1 MAQILNL
8 KKTNDDFNTEIRKM
22 LLLCQEDIESTNTLI
37 LEKLDSNVPLVKEI
51 ASYLVLSGGKR
62 LRPLLTSCSYHLL
75 TNDLDKNKK
84 HIGLAAAV
92 EFIHAATLLHD
103 DVIDE
108 SSLRRGVKTTN
119 SIWGNQSSILVGDYL
134 LSRCFEIM
142 VEDGDLEILKLLS
155 STSAKIAQGE
165 VLQLQHKGEADL
177 LEDTYIDIISL
188 KTAALFSAA
197 TKTGA
202 CLSGSNEK
210 EKMALESYGKNLGLA
225 FQIADD
231 ALDYYGK
238 DKFFGKE
245 IGKDFFEG
253 KVTLPLIIV
262 FQKGNNEEREFLSE
276 ILQKEK
282 RNEDDFSETL
292 ALINK
297 YKTIEASMKRAE
309 YFVNVS
315 YDSLGIFP
323 DSDDKNTLQN
333 LTSFSLNRSF

>member
-1 MAQILNL
+1 MGSVIPL
-8 KKTNDDFNTEIRKM
+8 KKSANSAYLELKN
-22 LLLCQEDIESTNTLI
+22 LLGN
-37 LEKLDSNVPLVKEI
+37 KLDKVEGLIELKLKSEVNLIERM
-51 ASYLVLSGGKR
+51 SDHHLQSGGKR
-62 LRPLLTSCSYHLL
+62 LRALLTLGSAKLSGYELGERDI
-75 TNDLDKNKK
+75 N
-84 HIGLAAAV
+84 LAACV
-92 EFIHAATLLHD
+92 ELIHAATLLHD

-142 VEDGDLEILKLLS
+142 VDDGDLEILKLLS

-177 LEDTYIDIISL
+177 LEDTYIDIINL

-202 CLSGSNEK
+202 CLSGSNKK
-210 EKMALESYGKNLGLA
+210 EKKALESYGKNLGLA

-231 ALDYYGK
+231 ALDYYAK
-238 DKFFGKE
+238 EKLFGKE

-262 FQKGNNEEREFLSE
+262 FQKGNDGERAFLSE
-276 ILQKEK
+276 IMKKEK

-292 ALINK
+292 ALIYK
-297 YKTIEASMKRAE
+297 YRAIEASLKRAE
-309 YFVNVS
+309 YFVSVS

-323 DSDDKNTLQN
+323 DNNDKKILQN

>member
-1 MAQILNL
+1 MGSVIPL
-8 KKTNDDFNTEIRKM
+8 KKSANSAYLELKN
-22 LLLCQEDIESTNTLI
+22 LLGNK
-37 LEKLDSNVPLVKEI
+37 LEKVESLI
-51 ASYLVLSGGKR
+51 ALKLKSEVNLIEEMSDHHLQSGGKR
-62 LRPLLTSCSYHLL
+62 LRALLTLGSAKLSGYNLGERDI
-75 TNDLDKNKK
+75 N
-84 HIGLAAAV
+84 LAACV
-92 EFIHAATLLHD
+92 ELIHAATLLHD

-108 SSLRRGVKTTN
+108 SSLRRGIKTTN

-142 VEDGDLEILKLLS
+142 VDDGDLEVLKLLS

-177 LEDTYIDIISL
+177 LEDTYIDIINL

-202 CLSGSNEK
+202 CLSESIEK
-210 EKMALESYGKNLGLA
+210 EKKALESYGKNLGLA

-231 ALDYYGK
+231 ALDYYAK
-238 DKFFGKE
+238 EKLFGKE

-262 FQKGNNEEREFLSE
+262 FQKGNDEERVFLSE
-276 ILQKEK
+276 IMKKEK
-282 RNEDDFSETL
+282 RNEEDFSETL
-292 ALINK
+292 ALIYK
-297 YKTIEASMKRAE
+297 YKAIEASLKRAE

-323 DSDDKNTLQN
+323 DNEDKKILQN
-333 LTSFSLNRSF
+333 LTGFSLNRSF

>member
-1 MAQILNL
+1 MGSVIPL
-8 KKTNDDFNTEIRKM
+8 KKSANSAYLELKNLMGEKIEKVESLIEVKLKSEVDLIEKM
-22 LLLCQEDIESTNTLI
+22 SKHHL
-37 LEKLDSNVPLVKEI
+37 K
-51 ASYLVLSGGKR
+51 SGGKR
-62 LRPLLTSCSYHLL
+62 LRALLTLGSAKLSGYQLGGRDV
-75 TNDLDKNKK
+75 N
-84 HIGLAAAV
+84 LAACV
-92 EFIHAATLLHD
+92 ELIHSATLLHD

-142 VEDGDLEILKLLS
+142 VDDGDLEVLKLLS

-177 LEDTYIDIISL
+177 LEDTYIDIINL

-202 CLSGSNEK
+202 CLAGSNEK
-210 EKMALESYGKNLGLA
+210 EKKALESYGKNLGLA

-231 ALDYYGK
+231 ALDYYAK
-238 DKFFGKE
+238 EKLFGKE

-253 KVTLPLIIV
+253 KMTLPLIIV
-262 FQKGNNEEREFLSE
+262 FQKGNDEERVFLSE
-276 ILQKEK
+276 IMRKEK

-292 ALINK
+292 ALIYK
-297 YKTIEASMKRAE
+297 YKAIEASLKRAE

-323 DSDDKNTLQN
+323 DNEDKKILQN
-333 LTSFSLNRSF
+333 LTGFSLNRSF